1 MSGYV
6 IVTAEVGDEPLY
18 AEVVKR
24 APEVVAQHGGKYLVR
39 GGNIEQVS
47 GGWTTNWVVVIRFD
61 SLDRARTFLDS
72 PEQSEIL
79 SEINNIGDELADV
92 KIILVEGL

>member
-24 APEVVAQHGGKYLVR
+24 APEVVAQHGGKYLVAGR
-39 GGNIEQVS
+39 KH
-47 GGWTTNWVVVIRFD
+47 
-61 SLDRARTFLDS
+61 RA
-72 PEQSEIL
+72 
-79 SEINNIGDELADV
+79 G
-92 KIILVEGL
+92 